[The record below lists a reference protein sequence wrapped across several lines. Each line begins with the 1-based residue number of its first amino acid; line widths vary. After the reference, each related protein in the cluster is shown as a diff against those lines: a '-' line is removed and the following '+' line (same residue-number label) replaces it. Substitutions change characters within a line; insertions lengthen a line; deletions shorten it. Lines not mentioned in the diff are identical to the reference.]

1 LKHIV
6 LKYKW
11 LVLSDVLFVVYISLN
26 DGSVALGDKNSHKPV
41 LHLAQMMYMLLT
53 LVICPWGPTFRD
65 HFHAVKQVAA
75 KLQ

>member
-41 LHLAQMMYMLLT
+41 LHVAQMMYMLLT

-65 HFHAVKQVAA
+65 HFHALKQVAA